1 MEPFHLTVS
10 VTNVK
15 RGFILVELKVLQ
27 CYLDLVPRP
36 TKEEYT
42 VLKESLILE
51 GQKDPIVINSKGII
65 LDGHTRYEILTDIGK
80 KDNEIDVRIK
90 DIEDAD
96 EEELYVMSSNSN
108 RRQLNTFQKIEM
120 YYKKY
125 LEFKRQ
131 ATDNHINSK
140 HEKKYPIGGSSLRYA
155 VFLGVGSRR
164 CADGIKLLECADEP
178 ALNRLRSGVTTINQ
192 EYNRMLKFPKQINTK
207 RSYKHIYPS
216 VKKLIDFNDAD
227 DNQKLNIMIAKWRK
241 WRDETGN

>member
-1 MEPFHLTVS
+1 MIKLSIITM
-10 VTNVK
+10 NN
-15 RGFILVELKVLQ
+15 LKVLQ

-51 GQKDPIVINSKGII
+51 GQKDPIVVNKRGII

-108 RRQLNTFQKIEM
+108 RRQLNAFQKIEM

-140 HEKKYPIGGSSLRYA
+140 HEKKYPIGGSILRYA
-155 VFLGVGSRR
+155 TFLGVGSRR
-164 CADGIKLLECADEP
+164 CQDGIQLLEAGDKN
-178 ALNRLRSGVTTINQ
+178 ALNRLRAGTTTINT
-192 EYNRMLKFPKQINTK
+192 EHSRLLDYPKQINQRK
-207 RSYKHIYPS
+207 YKHNYPS
-216 VKKLIDFNDAD
+216 IKKLIDFNDTD
-227 DNQKLNIMIAKWRK
+227 DNQALNIMIEKWRK
-241 WRDETGN
+241 WRDDV